1 MAEHFSVLFHQA
13 SYTSP
18 FHGTGASLLDGTV
31 VELGFGLAFA
41 WSERFGMQLLAI
53 QNVSGVAQ
61 SADFTIML
69 SAQWRPWAVP
79 TDLPPIGSLPPP
91 TSLPPVGPASP

>member
-1 MAEHFSVLFHQA
+1 MGV
-13 SYTSP
+13 
-18 FHGTGASLLDGTV
+18 
-31 VELGFGLAFA
+31 AFA
-41 WSERFGMQLLAI
+41 WSERFGMQLLCI

-69 SAQWRPWAVP
+69 SAQWRPWAVS